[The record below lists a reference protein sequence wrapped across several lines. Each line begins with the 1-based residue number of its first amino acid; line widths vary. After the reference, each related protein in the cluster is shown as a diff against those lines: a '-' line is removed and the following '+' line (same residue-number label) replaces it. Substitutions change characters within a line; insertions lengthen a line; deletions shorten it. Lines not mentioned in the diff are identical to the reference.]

1 VSHTVKRVAVVVLLV
16 LATLL
21 WTAGGVAV
29 WAQRQV
35 LDTKNWVET
44 SDRMLENEQIR
55 TALSDA
61 LLQRVYASAPVEN
74 RLREELPENLK
85 GLAAPAAAGMRELAS
100 RNAPR
105 VLGSAAFLTAWEK
118 ANTAAHKTFVRLIKG
133 ELASNGEVTLD
144 LKSLLAQVAV
154 GTGLPAN
161 VVDRLPPRLQQLQLI
176 KSDQLKAAQDTLDT
190 LRTLTIVVIV
200 LAVLCLAGAVALS
213 DDRRRGVIA
222 AAGAIF
228 FAGFIIL
235 AVRRLGS
242 NVAVDSLAV
251 ATNARPAVRAV
262 FLIGT
267 SLLTDVAWGSILF
280 ALFLVTGAWLGGP
293 GRRATWVR
301 SKSAPALRDQ
311 PWLMRSGLLFLL
323 LLLVIWGP
331 VPWTRSLWPV
341 LAFAAAAF
349 GWLEWVRH
357 RSLQEFGGPSS
368 GGGAVP
374 PAMGDEAGHPQGQG
388 QPV

>member
-1 VSHTVKRVAVVVLLV
+1 MKPAVKRVAVVVLLV

-21 WTAGGVAV
+21 WTAAAVAV
-29 WAQRQV
+29 WGQRQL

-74 RLREELPENLK
+74 RLREALPENLK
-85 GLAAPAAAGMRELAS
+85 GLAAPAAAGMRELAN

-105 VLGSAAFLTAWEK
+105 VLGSAAFLAAWEK
-118 ANTAAHKTFVRLIKG
+118 ANTAAHGTFVKLIKG
-133 ELASNGEVTLD
+133 DLASGGEVTLD

-176 KSDQLKAAQDTLDT
+176 KSDQLKAAQDAVDT
-190 LRTLTIVVIV
+190 LRTLTIVLIV
-200 LAVLCLAGAVALS
+200 VAVLCMAGAVALS
-213 DDRRRGVIA
+213 ADRRRGVMA
-222 AAGAIF
+222 CAGCIF
-228 FAGFIIL
+228 FAGFVIL
-235 AVRRLGS
+235 AVRRLGTG
-242 NVAVDSLAV
+242 VAVDALAE

-280 ALFLVTGAWLGGP
+280 ALFVLTGAWLAGP
-293 GRRATWVR
+293 GRRATWARRV
-301 SKSAPALRDQ
+301 SAPALREQ
-311 PWLMRSGLLFLL
+311 AWLVRAGLAFLL

-331 VPWTRSLWPV
+331 VPWTRSLWTV
-341 LAFAAAAF
+341 LVFAAAAF
-349 GWLEWVRH
+349 AWLEWVRH
-357 RSLQEFGGPSS
+357 RTLQEFGAGS
-368 GGGAVP
+368 GDVVAA
-374 PAMGDEAGHPQGQG
+374 AMRDVAGHADGEG

>member
-1 VSHTVKRVAVVVLLV
+1 MKRVAVIVLLV
-16 LATLL
+16 LGAVL
-21 WTAGGVAV
+21 WTAGGIAV

-44 SDRMLENEQIR
+44 SDRLLENEQIR
-55 TALSDA
+55 TALSDV
-61 LLQRVYASAPVEN
+61 LLQRVYASAPVET
-74 RLREELPENLK
+74 RLREALPENLK
-85 GLAAPAAAGMRELAS
+85 GLAAPAAAGMRELAN

-118 ANTAAHKTFVRLIKG
+118 ANTAAHSTFVKLIEGK
-133 ELASNGEVTLD
+133 LASNGEVNLD
-144 LKSLLAQVAV
+144 LKSLLGQVAA

-161 VVDRLPPRLQQLQLI
+161 VVDRLPPNLQQLTII
-176 KSDQLKAAQDTLDT
+176 KSDQLKGAQDTLDT
-190 LRTLTIVVIV
+190 LKTLTIVVIV

-228 FAGFIIL
+228 FAGFVIL

-242 NVAVDSLAV
+242 NVAVDALAD

-280 ALFLVTGAWLGGP
+280 ALFLITGAWVAGP
-293 GRRATWVR
+293 GRRATSVR
-301 SKSAPALRDQ
+301 RFSAPALREQ
-311 PWLMRSGLLFLL
+311 PWLVRSGLAFLL

-331 VPWTRSLWPV
+331 VPWTRSLWTLLV
-341 LAFAAAAF
+341 FAAAAF

-357 RSLQEFGGPSS
+357 RTLEEFDAPVS
-368 GGGAVP
+368 GGVI
-374 PAMGDEAGHPQGQG
+374 PAPMGDEAGHPGGQG